1 MISSLL
7 YCHLYDQS
15 VLSHSCFPLI
25 ELLYAVM
32 LTDFPKVKRL
42 NTECLL
48 WHSKP
53 FMIREYL
60 PPCLPPS
67 PFVFHL
73 RQSNWDFLT
82 CQILPCSLTFHVVF
96 LCFSLLK
103 STCTTKPFKKP
114 FPNWNTLFVSVPF
127 QLCMVKI
134 YSNILEWEKLMYCHK
149 KLGILGVF
157 GFL

>member
-25 ELLYAVM
+25 EVLYAVM

-82 CQILPCSLTFHVVF
+82 CQILPCSLIFHVVF

-114 FPNWNTLFVSVPF
+114 FPNWNTLFSVCLF
-127 QLCMVKI
+127 SCVWQKFIQTYLNERNSCIAIK
-134 YSNILEWEKLMYCHK
+134 SWE
-149 KLGILGVF
+149 F
-157 GFL
+157 